1 MKHSHLKY
9 RVDISAIAGRGAAAL
24 HAGGMQ
30 AVTAARTKFDMLSSQ
45 RFTRSGREI
54 FPMGASVRVTKRA
67 VTYRLRVTN
76 KKLPMWKFQITPN
89 PSAGNTTGSARQRI
103 TFAFRQGQSIAL
115 AKGFNF
121 GGITYR
127 RIGGGYVVRKNGSH
141 GSGHITTAD
150 KLMFETFSP
159 SLALG
164 DLAPEVLA
172 ELIVQVEKGI
182 TEALK

>member
-1 MKHSHLKY
+1 MKHSHVKY
-9 RVDISAIAGRGAAAL
+9 RVDISAIAERGAAAL

-76 KKLPMWKFQITPN
+76 KKLPMWKFQVTPS
-89 PSAGNTTGSARQRI
+89 PTAGNTTGSSRQRI
-103 TFAFRQGQSIAL
+103 TFAFRQGQSLTL
-115 AKGFNF
+115 ASGFNWN
-121 GGITYR
+121 GVTYR
-127 RIGGGYVVRKNGSH
+127 RIGGGYVVRNNGSH
-141 GSGHITTAD
+141 GSGHITTAN
-150 KLMFETFSP
+150 KLMRETFRP

-172 ELIVQVEKGI
+172 ELILQVEKSI
-182 TEALK
+182 REAVK

>member
-1 MKHSHLKY
+1 MKHSRVKY
-9 RVDISAIAGRGAAAL
+9 RADISAIAERGAASL

-30 AVTAARTKFDMLSSQ
+30 AVTAARTKFDRLSSQ
-45 RFTRSGREI
+45 RFTRSGRGV
-54 FPMGASVRVTKRA
+54 FPMGASVRETVRA

-76 KKLPMWKFQITPN
+76 KKLPMWKFQVTPS
-89 PSAGNTTGSARQRI
+89 PSAGDTTGSARQRI
-103 TFAFRQGQSIAL
+103 TFAFRQGQSLAL
-115 AKGFNF
+115 ANGFNWN
-121 GGITYR
+121 GLTYR

-141 GSGHITTAD
+141 GSGHITTAN

-159 SLALG
+159 SMALG

-182 TEALK
+182 REALK